1 MSLVQSMQT
10 SKVYVYTDRDMP
22 VDIGLSL
29 LHPLP
34 SVGTAAAVASRRSSG
49 RRKSAAALLLPWIGG
64 GASFISASQPPRTPA
79 ASSSLGGGS
88 TAPCASSAASGL
100 LGPVAAAPP
109 PALSLTASSPTD
121 CSTTD
126 VTPSAATSSMSGR
139 SLSFSAS
146 CGASAM
152 SPGKSTPLPSW
163 HLRRH
168 PSPLATDAS
177 GEQPCPHP
185 SVVCHGRSQCSLDRG
200 QMPVAKLVQYM
211 PVKPSCS
218 TRPLLAVPPSHGN
231 ETAACGGYRAHLRAV
246 TANNGPLSVRSSG
259 PRNLRPVR
267 AWDTTGATLFS
278 HSQMHP
284 HVETLQFRMHGSTEM
299 YVSSGSLASVVFVE
313 SVSRQHEEG
322 SSPGIADKHS
332 PPPNNS
338 LSIPHI
344 QCGISDGATAHRAF
358 G

>member
-1 MSLVQSMQT
+1 MSLVQSIQT
-10 SKVYVYTDRDMP
+10 NRVYVYTDRDMP

-29 LHPLP
+29 LHTLL

-64 GASFISASQPPRTPA
+64 GASISASQPPRTPA

-121 CSTTD
+121 CSTTGI
-126 VTPSAATSSMSGR
+126 TQSAATSSMSGR

-152 SPGKSTPLPSW
+152 SGRSLSFSASCGASAMSLGKSTPLPSW

-185 SVVCHGRSQCSLDRG
+185 SVVCHGRSQCSPQRG
-200 QMPVAKLVQYM
+200 RMPVAKLVQYM

-231 ETAACGGYRAHLRAV
+231 ETAACGGYRTHLRAV
-246 TANNGPLSVRSSG
+246 TANNGPLIVARSNL
-259 PRNLRPVR
+259 RNRRPVR
-267 AWDTTGATLFS
+267 TWIQRTLTFS
-278 HSQMHP
+278 VTHRCTRMPRHFNAACMAAPRCMYPPGPSHPSCWWKACPDNTKWAHPQESQTNILP
-284 HVETLQFRMHGSTEM
+284 S
-299 YVSSGSLASVVFVE
+299 
-313 SVSRQHEEG
+313 
-322 SSPGIADKHS
+322 K
-332 PPPNNS
+332 
-338 LSIPHI
+338 
-344 QCGISDGATAHRAF
+344 
-358 G
+358 